1 MHAGDH
7 YHDDK
12 WCDDTYDEEDD
23 EHDDDDDDD
32 DDNDDNDDKI
42 KMKMLPMCSND
53 VDAAQ

>member
-32 DDNDDNDDKI
+32 DDNNDDKI

-53 VDAAQ
+53 VDAAR